1 MDATTIKKGSKRRRL
16 NFACD
21 YFRCDEQRPSCHACL
36 VAGID
41 RNPAPLPVPSLARTS
56 LPPLAPV
63 SAERRTPGPAS
74 SEPETQPP
82 PRASIPTPKSDSAAQ
97 RSPLPSSRNESDCA
111 DDTSGRFSGRLPMV
125 PRISGSSILEIH
137 TGWLELAFHRLG
149 IGCGFSSLLSNK
161 HPPSSNPASIT
172 LTLPR
177 IPPESR
183 CRDAIA
189 SYFAT
194 IHILYPI
201 LDPAAIDEAHK
212 SVLVLGPAGMIEADR
227 LPELLLLYLV
237 LVLGSAETD
246 HLVDSSDLAT
256 SYIGFCETM
265 LGHALGW
272 GTFDTV
278 RITFLLALAL
288 RRADKITSAWP
299 ITGLCVSVAQ
309 MLGLHRKRSS
319 GRRSPEAMSDEAD
332 QARRRAWWSIYAFEN
347 LFAFEIGRPSA
358 IQDLEHDQ
366 LEPEVSASDGGRHYR
381 YFEVVVG
388 LARTLSQYHSAL
400 IMTMRNRFLISDAAV
415 RVAVEDHAAGQPWNH
430 VIRDGQS
437 IAANC
442 ARNIIKILVEGHD
455 RGTRP
460 ALHTATAPLQAL
472 YVLSMYLLR
481 HPASRLAPSDINLI
495 HNAGDFALE
504 YYERFGAQ
512 TKVQA
517 EDHCPDPDG
526 TSSPSSSSSIIP
538 NTPSSVSQQTPLG
551 VTHVLP
557 DLPPGILEMQAGVPM
572 TMPDIAWSPAL
583 ADEIGWDWGD
593 FSLLFTEPGM

>member
-1 MDATTIKKGSKRRRL
+1 
-16 NFACD
+16 
-21 YFRCDEQRPSCHACL
+21 
-36 VAGID
+36 
-41 RNPAPLPVPSLARTS
+41 
-56 LPPLAPV
+56 
-63 SAERRTPGPAS
+63 
-74 SEPETQPP
+74 
-82 PRASIPTPKSDSAAQ
+82 
-97 RSPLPSSRNESDCA
+97 
-111 DDTSGRFSGRLPMV
+111 MV

-194 IHILYPI
+194 IHVLYPI
-201 LDPAAIDEAHK
+201 LDPAAIDEARK
-212 SVLVLGPAGMIEADR
+212 DVLVLGPAGMIEADR

-366 LEPEVSASDGGRHYR
+366 LEPDVSASDGAHRYPR

-388 LARTLSQYHSAL
+388 LARTLSQVNKRSIQARAREERAGGEGLQSAIRFKVATTGEVILLLMKWAESLPEGLRPRSDLLCGPDEFPLAAFVSIQYHSAYVFEAL
-400 IMTMRNRFLISDAAV
+400 
-415 RVAVEDHAAGQPWNH
+415 
-430 VIRDGQS
+430 
-437 IAANC
+437 C
-442 ARNIIKILVEGHD
+442 CLVV
-455 RGTRP
+455 
-460 ALHTATAPLQAL
+460 
-472 YVLSMYLLR
+472 Y
-481 HPASRLAPSDINLI
+481 
-495 HNAGDFALE
+495 
-504 YYERFGAQ
+504 
-512 TKVQA
+512 
-517 EDHCPDPDG
+517 
-526 TSSPSSSSSIIP
+526 
-538 NTPSSVSQQTPLG
+538 
-551 VTHVLP
+551 
-557 DLPPGILEMQAGVPM
+557 
-572 TMPDIAWSPAL
+572 
-583 ADEIGWDWGD
+583 
-593 FSLLFTEPGM
+593 